1 VHRNLA
7 ANIAEVREL
16 SPRLF
21 AIFIVVACIE
31 ILVTVIILG
40 INWKKPC
47 DRSLQWWLALFT
59 MRQCLLVPLHIRSY
73 VRRRAGMSVLRETKA
88 KAWINFVTF
97 VWFIVGQ
104 SWLYGSNTC
113 KQTAPSLY
121 IYCLVLIILVYC
133 SLAFPI
139 LLLLALC
146 LCFPCVLL
154 FIRMFS
160 EPAGA
165 SAATI
170 RNLPSRRYT
179 APTGA
184 PAGEQPSC
192 AICMENYAEGD
203 QLRVLPCRH
212 EFHTACADKW
222 LEIRDTCPLCR
233 KRITD
238 RPTAAAPSSAPRSVH
253 TATGV
258 APTSISSTTATTDSS
273 AAAAAASSSSSA
285 VLNTTAAASTALTTS
300 AASLSSSS
308 SLSPSVAVVI
318 DPLSNPPPPSSSLSS
333 KHATTELKQPA
344 RDDASH
350 MV

>member
-1 VHRNLA
+1 
-7 ANIAEVREL
+7 
-16 SPRLF
+16 
-21 AIFIVVACIE
+21 VVACIE

-97 VWFIVGQ
+97 VWFIVRQ

-179 APTGA
+179 AAVGA
-184 PAGEQPSC
+184 PVGEQPSC

-238 RPTAAAPSSAPRSVH
+238 RPTAAAPSSGHRSVH

-258 APTSISSTTATTDSS
+258 APSATSSTTAATDSS
-273 AAAAAASSSSSA
+273 ATAAASASSASSLLNTAAASSSASSSS
-285 VLNTTAAASTALTTS
+285 VS
-300 AASLSSSS
+300 SLSSS
-308 SLSPSVAVVI
+308 SLSPSMAVVI
-318 DPLSNPPPPSSSLSS
+318 DPLSNPSLPSSSTLTAPTASS
-333 KHATTELKQPA
+333 PNTSMPKQGTTELKQPF
-344 RDDASH
+344 RDASH